1 MVLGYTFIQTAINTK
16 VNGQMMNRMVMAFI
30 IFLMEVYIKDN
41 GIKVFHKDKVRSHMI
56 KVHLCKE
63 LKNISETG

>member
-1 MVLGYTFIQTAINTK
+1 
-16 VNGQMMNRMVMAFI
+16 MMNRMVMAFI